1 MILGGDGII
10 WGEGILCGDLI
21 RTWDWPAVL
30 GGSWY
35 LWAGALE
42 VTRVAGLL
50 RGGGRG
56 CHWGIRDLN
65 SLGQDH
71 FLLSGLTP
79 SVPVMN
85 RVHYRTHTLM
95 TNTM

>member
-1 MILGGDGII
+1 MILGGDGNS
-10 WGEGILCGDLI
+10 WGEGSLEGDLI
-21 RTWDWPAVL
+21 RTWDWPAVFD
-30 GGSWY
+30 GSWY

-50 RGGGRG
+50 SGGGRGLWG

-65 SLGQDH
+65 SLGQHH

-79 SVPVMN
+79 AVPVMN
-85 RVHYRTHTLM
+85 RVH
-95 TNTM
+95 